1 MIRMERPPGAP
12 EILQDSGEREEAINC
27 ELYDLHAD
35 DYRSRSRT
43 FKFKDHIHGHDSV
56 RNTLLEAQHSKCCY
70 CESKFRAN
78 YPGAVEHFRP
88 KGAVQQERSQRREY
102 PGYYWPAYSWE
113 NLLVSCYSCNSSH
126 KGALFPL
133 SDPETRARSHRD
145 NVEAERP
152 LLVDP
157 ASEEPRQHIRF
168 RGSASEPLT
177 ERGRETIRVLGLNRS
192 DLEEDRRERLDI
204 LDVLRETVRLGERVG
219 EAPVERARN
228 LLEHAVRPVAKYSS
242 MARYFLEPDN
252 G

>member
-1 MIRMERPPGAP
+1 MPDFRSTRGRRYPLATIVTIAVAAKLAGYRGATA
-12 EILQDSGEREEAINC
+12 IGEFSQGLTQHQLRTLRAFYSPR
-27 ELYDLHAD
+27 LKRFTAPSTTAFVKVLTRLDPDVLDRAA
-35 DYRSRSRT
+35 RTWAAQQASRT
-43 FKFKDHIHGHDSV
+43 DPVAI
-56 RNTLLEAQHSKCCY
+56 
-70 CESKFRAN
+70 
-78 YPGAVEHFRP
+78 
-88 KGAVQQERSQRREY
+88 RE
-102 PGYYWPAYSWE
+102 
-113 NLLVSCYSCNSSH
+113 V
-126 KGALFPL
+126 FPL